1 MQDLKKYAAIGGALV
16 LVASWPLAV
25 GHIGQKVATDGID
38 YINNESVLTELIEY
52 DRSYFSSTAQT
63 RIEIQDPIAREQL
76 IADGLPTTILLNHE
90 ISHGIASISTVTTL
104 ADSSQLPITLS
115 SKTQLNGNTEFSI
128 DIGELLFNVD
138 DSEAGIRIAPAI
150 STGNIS
156 VSGDLNYQASFPL
169 IEVSFES
176 GETANVAQLNFSSVG
191 KLQNQM
197 LLGTQ
202 SLSIETLDFTD
213 MYGDAIV
220 AVAGAEYSIET
231 SELDNRIAGAYKMA
245 VDEFNVGLEQAKN
258 VQLQF
263 GAGGFDKESLLGL
276 IDIMQTSQ
284 ELTDQQVEAAFPLIE
299 QLLMKGFY
307 FNLAQFDLE
316 VGEGK
321 FQSSWNLELAEG
333 NSGLSQDML
342 SLLNHLDGNL
352 NTFITSEMIEMY
364 PFIRQNLDE
373 LIIMEFV
380 QEESEGFLI
389 DVKLANGQ
397 VEFSNGQKVP
407 LMTVLMPLLM

>member
-25 GHIGQKVATDGID
+25 GHIGQKVATDGIN
-38 YINNESVLTELIEY
+38 YINNESVITELIEY

-213 MYGDAIV
+213 MHGGAIV

-284 ELTDQQVEAAFPLIE
+284 ELTDQQVEAVFPLLE

-321 FQSSWNLELAEG
+321 FQSSWNLALAEG

>member
-1 MQDLKKYAAIGGALV
+1 MQDLKKYAAIGGAIV

-25 GHIGQKVATDGID
+25 GHIGQKVATDGIN
-38 YINNESVLTELIEY
+38 YVNNESVMTELIEY
-52 DRSYFSSTAQT
+52 DRSYLSSTAQT
-63 RIEIQDPIAREQL
+63 RVEIQDPIAREQL
-76 IADGLPTTILLNHE
+76 IADGLPTAVLLNHE

-104 ADSSQLPITLS
+104 AESAQLPISLT
-115 SKTQLNGNTEFSI
+115 SKTQLNGNTEFTV
-128 DIGELLFNVD
+128 DIGELIFN
-138 DSEAGIRIAPAI
+138 SEGSDAGIRIAPAS

-156 VSGDLNYQASFPL
+156 VSGEISYQANFPL
-169 IEVSFES
+169 IEISFDS
-176 GETANVAQLNFSSVG
+176 GEFASVEQLSFSSVG
-191 KLQNQM
+191 QLQNQM

-202 SLSIETLDFTD
+202 SLAIDTLNFSDS
-213 MYGDAIV
+213 YGDTIIALKAADYAID
-220 AVAGAEYSIET
+220 T
-231 SELDNRIAGAYKMA
+231 SESDNRISGAYNMS
-245 VDEFNVGLEQAKN
+245 VGEFSVGLEQATN
-258 VQLQF
+258 VELKM

-276 IDIMQTSQ
+276 IDIMQASQ
-284 ELTDQQVEAAFPLIE
+284 ELTTQQVETAFPLLE

-307 FNLAQFDLE
+307 FNLTQFDLE

-321 FQSSWNLELAEG
+321 FQSSWNLTLAEG

-352 NTFITSEMIEMY
+352 NTFITIEMIEMY

-380 QEESEGFLI
+380 QEKSDGFLI
-389 DVKLANGQ
+389 DVKLADGQ